1 MNSSLLMILLLIV
14 LMYFMM
20 VRPQKKRQEKQKE
33 LLASIKPGDE
43 VVTIG
48 GLHAKV
54 VSVSEDHKTIALD
67 ADGSFLT
74 YEMSAV
80 RTVEPIKTDE
90 ELVENHVDDDTPE
103 EVDVVSETEQL
114 IDSADENGAKAAEKQ
129 EDK

>member
-1 MNSSLLMILLLIV
+1 MILLLIV

-54 VSVSEDHKTIALD
+54 VSVSEDHKTVALD

-80 RTVEPIKTDE
+80 RTVEPIKIDE

-114 IDSADENGAKAAEKQ
+114 IDSVDENGAKAAEKQ